1 MSSTLNPDEEP
12 QQVVKQTSGT
22 TGTLGPSDSSDS
34 GSDVAGE
41 KRHEFDVET
50 ELDNHALETGEAEL
64 RQRHR
69 SRRARASA
77 PQPTAIRR
85 STPIATSSPIT
96 SCGHRQPM
104 TATTVSTRTPPAFN
118 RPVRFTPNAPA
129 PPPPPPPPPNAGPAG
144 GAARSTGTR
153 GRQRTCLAAA

>member
-50 ELDNHALETGEAEL
+50 ELDNHALETGEAGL
-64 RQRHR
+64 G
-69 SRRARASA
+69 SDTDRA
-77 PQPTAIRR
+77 
-85 STPIATSSPIT
+85 
-96 SCGHRQPM
+96 G
-104 TATTVSTRTPPAFN
+104 
-118 RPVRFTPNAPA
+118 
-129 PPPPPPPPPNAGPAG
+129 
-144 GAARSTGTR
+144 TGER
-153 GRQRTCLAAA
+153 AAADGDSTLDPDRDIEPDHIVRPSAADDGDDGLDEDPTGL